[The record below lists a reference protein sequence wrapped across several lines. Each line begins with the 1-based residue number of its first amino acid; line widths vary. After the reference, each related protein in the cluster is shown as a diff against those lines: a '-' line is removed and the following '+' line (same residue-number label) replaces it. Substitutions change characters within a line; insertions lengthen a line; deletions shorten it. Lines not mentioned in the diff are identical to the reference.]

1 MLRLSEAEE
10 LNQGQL
16 AQIQQTV
23 RVGLEL
29 GITRFEVQCL
39 ITTRLRY
46 LPVVVIFQVLFKQ
59 SSKYG
64 PHFFNSSL
72 TRTSQTF
79 SHCC

>member
-23 RVGLEL
+23 RAGLEL

-46 LPVVVIFQVLFKQ
+46 LPVVVIFSGIV
-59 SSKYG
+59 
-64 PHFFNSSL
+64 
-72 TRTSQTF
+72 
-79 SHCC
+79 